1 MPTKSKKRKK
11 KSSLYTNTG
20 YGDVAYG
27 LKMFNKDMGNIP
39 ASGLFLSSDT
49 GSNAGSNA
57 GSDAGS
63 DVGSAGGM
71 TEDISE
77 DDIFTDFILK
87 PATEYIE
94 QFSEDENE
102 YSNIKTEY
110 SCVSKLL
117 NTPVSGLFVLL
128 TDADLTTTPKT
139 DCIFSVDERYTGVKM
154 NKYTHDEVKFVEEI
168 SNNCIKYTFPS
179 HNYAMRMLKAY
190 EDAQRGG
197 DKTDE

>member
-1 MPTKSKKRKK
+1 MPTKDKKKKK
-11 KSSLYTNTG
+11 KSSLYTTTG

-27 LKMFNKDMGNIP
+27 LKLFNKEMGNIP
-39 ASGLFLSSDT
+39 ASGSFFSSDT
-49 GSNAGSNA
+49 GSI
-57 GSDAGS
+57 
-63 DVGSAGGM
+63 GGM
-71 TEDISE
+71 MEDISE

-102 YSNIKTEY
+102 YSNIQTEY

-117 NTPVSGLFVLL
+117 NTPIKDLFVLL
-128 TDADLTTTPKT
+128 TDADLTSTPNIYRT
-139 DCIFSVDERYTGVKM
+139 FSVIERSAGVKM

-179 HNYAMRMLKAY
+179 HNYAMYMLKAY
-190 EDAQRGG
+190 EEAQRGG
-197 DKTDE
+197 EKTDE

>member
-1 MPTKSKKRKK
+1 MECRWTGVLTLKTESTKKKKK

-27 LKMFNKDMGNIP
+27 LKMFNKEMGSIP
-39 ASGLFLSSDT
+39 ASGSFFSSDI
-49 GSNAGSNA
+49 GS
-57 GSDAGS
+57 
-63 DVGSAGGM
+63 VGGM
-71 TEDISE
+71 MEDISE
-77 DDIFTDFILK
+77 DDIFSEFILK

-117 NTPVSGLFVLL
+117 NTPIKDLFVLL
-128 TDADLTTTPKT
+128 TDVDLTSTPNT
-139 DCIFSVDERYTGVKM
+139 YRTFSVVERSTGVRM
-154 NKYTHDEVKFVEEI
+154 NKYTHDEIKFVEEI

-179 HNYAMRMLKAY
+179 HKYALAMLKAY
-190 EDAQRGG
+190 EEAQRGRRE
-197 DKTDE
+197 DR